1 VRKLSGGEKRRLYLC
16 TVLMKNPNFL
26 ILDEPTND
34 LDIVTLNVLE
44 DFLADFGGC
53 LIVVTHDRYFLDNLV
68 DHIFVFEG
76 NGKIKD
82 FPGNYTDY
90 QLKKSQQ
97 KKQEKKEEKPA
108 QIKPEAGNKPAEKK
122 KLSYKEQKEFE
133 ALEAEIPIL
142 EKQKAEVLE
151 QMNSGSLSPEELQEV
166 SELYARLEKEL
177 EEKEFRWLELSEWV

>member
-1 VRKLSGGEKRRLYLC
+1 
-16 TVLMKNPNFL
+16 MKNPKFL

-34 LDIVTLNVLE
+34 LDIATLNVLE

-90 QLKKSQQ
+90 QLKKSQE
-97 KKQEKKEEKPA
+97 KKQDKKEEKTT
-108 QIKPEAGNKPAEKK
+108 QSKPVASARPSEKK
-122 KLSYKEQKEFE
+122 KLTYKEQKEFE
-133 ALEAEIPIL
+133 TLEAEIPIL
-142 EKQKAEVLE
+142 EKQKAEALE

-177 EEKEFRWLELSEWV
+177 ELKKEFQWLELSEWV